1 MRRLAL
7 AGGFAAL
14 AGLAGCSHLVVLH
27 DPLSAAEHNDLG
39 VAYES
44 TGESDLARREYRRAL
59 RLDRGLA
66 QAWINLGNT
75 DARVARWD
83 EAARSYRR
91 ALAIAPGRADALN
104 NLAFA
109 LLHSR
114 RPGALPEAERL
125 ARRAVAR
132 GGTRDSIYRATLGE
146 VLSARAGPTC
156 GGCPAVAPP

>member
-44 TGESDLARREYRRAL
+44 AGESDLARREYRRAL
-59 RLDRGLA
+59 RLEPGLA

-75 DARVARWD
+75 DARVERWD

-91 ALAIAPGRADALN
+91 ALAIEPGRADGLN

-114 RPGALPEAERL
+114 RPGALREAERF

-146 VLSARAGPTC
+146 VLSARARPTC
-156 GGCPAVAPP
+156 GGCPAAAPP